1 MFKLIIIFFVVYSFN
16 YKSFSDEIVQD
27 KNGNYFLM
35 KSDGTFE
42 KLPKPKPGNK
52 YIIQKKTVTKKKTI
66 TKKKKRI
73 FTQPE
78 NKARRR
84 TDTGFR

>member
-1 MFKLIIIFFVVYSFN
+1 
-16 YKSFSDEIVQD
+16 
-27 KNGNYFLM
+27 M

>member
-1 MFKLIIIFFVVYSFN
+1 MLKLIIIFFVILSYN

-27 KNGNYFLM
+27 RNGNYFLM

-42 KLPKPKPGNK
+42 KLPKPKKGNK
-52 YIIQKKTVTKKKTI
+52 YIIKKKKI
-66 TKKKKRI
+66 TKKKKI

-78 NKARRR
+78 KKARRR
-84 TDTGFR
+84 TNTGFR

>member
-1 MFKLIIIFFVVYSFN
+1 MLKIIIIFFVILSYN

-27 KNGNYFLM
+27 RNGNYFLM

-42 KLPKPKPGNK
+42 KLPKPKKGNK
-52 YIIQKKTVTKKKTI
+52 YIIKKKKI
-66 TKKKKRI
+66 TKKKKK

-78 NKARRR
+78 KKARRR

>member
-1 MFKLIIIFFVVYSFN
+1 MLKLTIIFFVVYSFN
-16 YKSFSDEIVQD
+16 FKSFSDEIVQD

-52 YIIQKKTVTKKKTI
+52 YIIQKKGI
-66 TKKKKRI
+66 AKKKKKI

-78 NKARRR
+78 KKARRR
-84 TDTGFR
+84 TDTGFK

>member
-1 MFKLIIIFFVVYSFN
+1 MLKLVIIFFIIFSHN

-27 KNGNYFLM
+27 RNGNYFLM

-42 KLPKPKPGNK
+42 KLPKPKKGNK
-52 YIIQKKTVTKKKTI
+52 YIIKKKKI
-66 TKKKKRI
+66 TKKKKK

-78 NKARRR
+78 KKARRR

>member
-1 MFKLIIIFFVVYSFN
+1 MIKFIIIFFVVYSFN

-42 KLPKPKPGNK
+42 KLPKPKKGNS
-52 YIIQKKTVTKKKTI
+52 YII
-66 TKKKKRI
+66 KKKKILKKKKKI
-73 FTQPE
+73 FSQPE
-78 NKARRR
+78 RKARSR
-84 TDTGFR
+84 TNAGFR

>member
-1 MFKLIIIFFVVYSFN
+1 MLKLIIIFFVFYFSN

-27 KNGNYFLM
+27 KNGNYFLV

-52 YIIQKKTVTKKKTI
+52 YIIQKKII
-66 TKKKKRI
+66 TKKKKKK

-78 NKARRR
+78 KKARRR

>member
-1 MFKLIIIFFVVYSFN
+1 MLKLIIIFFVFYFSN

-52 YIIQKKTVTKKKTI
+52 YIIQKKGI
-66 TKKKKRI
+66 AKKKKKI
-73 FTQPE
+73 FSQPE
-78 NKARRR
+78 KKARRR

>member
-1 MFKLIIIFFVVYSFN
+1 
-16 YKSFSDEIVQD
+16 
-27 KNGNYFLM
+27 M

-52 YIIQKKTVTKKKTI
+52 YIIQKKTI
-66 TKKKKRI
+66 TKKKKKN

-78 NKARRR
+78 KKARRR

>member
-1 MFKLIIIFFVVYSFN
+1 MLKLIIIFFVIFSHN

-27 KNGNYFLM
+27 RNGNYFLM

-42 KLPKPKPGNK
+42 KLPKPKKGHK
-52 YIIQKKTVTKKKTI
+52 YIIKKKKI
-66 TKKKKRI
+66 TKKKKI

-78 NKARRR
+78 KKARRR
-84 TDTGFR
+84 TNTGFR

>member
-1 MFKLIIIFFVVYSFN
+1 MLKLIIIFFVVYTFN

-52 YIIQKKTVTKKKTI
+52 YIIQKKTI
-66 TKKKKRI
+66 TKKKKKI

-78 NKARRR
+78 KKARRR

>member
-1 MFKLIIIFFVVYSFN
+1 MLKLIIIFFVVYSFN

-52 YIIQKKTVTKKKTI
+52 YIIQKKTITKK
-66 TKKKKRI
+66 KKKKRI

-78 NKARRR
+78 KKARRR

>member
-1 MFKLIIIFFVVYSFN
+1 MLKIIIIFFVIFSYN

-27 KNGNYFLM
+27 RNGNYFLM

-42 KLPKPKPGNK
+42 KLPKPKKGNK
-52 YIIQKKTVTKKKTI
+52 YIIKKKKI
-66 TKKKKRI
+66 TKKKKK

-78 NKARRR
+78 KKARRR

>member
-1 MFKLIIIFFVVYSFN
+1 MLKLIIIFFVILSYN

-27 KNGNYFLM
+27 RNGNYFLM

-42 KLPKPKPGNK
+42 KLPKPKKGNK
-52 YIIQKKTVTKKKTI
+52 YIIKKKKI
-66 TKKKKRI
+66 TKKKKK

-78 NKARRR
+78 KKARRR

>member
-1 MFKLIIIFFVVYSFN
+1 MFRFIIIFFVVLSFN
-16 YKSFSDEIVQD
+16 YKSISDEIVQD

-52 YIIQKKTVTKKKTI
+52 YIIKKKRI
-66 TKKKKRI
+66 TKKKKKF

-84 TDTGFR
+84 TNSGFK

>member
-1 MFKLIIIFFVVYSFN
+1 MLKLIIIFFIIFSYN
-16 YKSFSDEIVQD
+16 YKSFSNEIVQD
-27 KNGNYFLM
+27 RNGNYFLM

-42 KLPKPKPGNK
+42 KLPKPKKGNK
-52 YIIQKKTVTKKKTI
+52 YIIKKKKI
-66 TKKKKRI
+66 TKKKKK

-78 NKARRR
+78 KKARRR

>member
-1 MFKLIIIFFVVYSFN
+1 MLKLIIIFFVFYFFN

-52 YIIQKKTVTKKKTI
+52 YIIQKKII
-66 TKKKKRI
+66 TKKKKKK

-78 NKARRR
+78 KKARRR

>member
-1 MFKLIIIFFVVYSFN
+1 MLKLIIIFFVVYSFN

-52 YIIQKKTVTKKKTI
+52 YIIKKK
-66 TKKKKRI
+66 
-73 FTQPE
+73 
-78 NKARRR
+78 NNY
-84 TDTGFR
+84 

>member
-1 MFKLIIIFFVVYSFN
+1 MLKLIIIFFVVYSFN
-16 YKSFSDEIVQD
+16 YKSFSNEIVQD

-42 KLPKPKPGNK
+42 KLPKPKQGNK
-52 YIIQKKTVTKKKTI
+52 YIIKKKKVTKKK
-66 TKKKKRI
+66 KKI

-78 NKARRR
+78 KKARKR
-84 TDTGFR
+84 TNTGYR

>member
-1 MFKLIIIFFVVYSFN
+1 
-16 YKSFSDEIVQD
+16 
-27 KNGNYFLM
+27 M

-52 YIIQKKTVTKKKTI
+52 YIIQKKTI
-66 TKKKKRI
+66 IKKKKKI

-78 NKARRR
+78 KKARRR

>member
-1 MFKLIIIFFVVYSFN
+1 MLKIIIIFFVILSYN

-27 KNGNYFLM
+27 RNGNYFLM

-42 KLPKPKPGNK
+42 KLPKPKKGNK
-52 YIIQKKTVTKKKTI
+52 YIIKKKKI
-66 TKKKKRI
+66 TKKKKI

-78 NKARRR
+78 KKARRR
-84 TDTGFR
+84 TNTGFR

>member
-1 MFKLIIIFFVVYSFN
+1 MLKLIIIFFVIFSYN

-27 KNGNYFLM
+27 RNGNYFLM

-42 KLPKPKPGNK
+42 KLPKPKKGHK
-52 YIIQKKTVTKKKTI
+52 YIIKKKKI
-66 TKKKKRI
+66 TKKKKK

-78 NKARRR
+78 KKARRR

>member
-1 MFKLIIIFFVVYSFN
+1 MLKFIIIFCVFYSFN

-52 YIIQKKTVTKKKTI
+52 YIIQKKTI
-66 TKKKKRI
+66 SKKKKKI
-73 FTQPE
+73 FTRPE
-78 NKARRR
+78 KKARRR

>member
-1 MFKLIIIFFVVYSFN
+1 MLKLIIIFFVFYFFN

-52 YIIQKKTVTKKKTI
+52 YIIQKKGI
-66 TKKKKRI
+66 AKKKKKFLVSLRKKQEEELI
-73 FTQPE
+73 LDLNSE
-78 NKARRR
+78 
-84 TDTGFR
+84 